1 MLWVCNTILRSFQ
14 GFRGEAMFC
23 LEFPGEERNLEI
35 PGGFKNV
42 LNPPVCFFYGIS
54 HYILQYNSR
63 YMNSSPGSI
72 SQKNLDG
79 QILSTSAIM
88 NMWWFDG
95 QNQCTLCGANQRLP
109 QSCPIW
115 LCSFHELDKLTTPW
129 EYQEQVSAHHY
140 PQFVLTSCYQSSLLL
155 GSIFPIWINLAKTK

>member
-1 MLWVCNTILRSFQ
+1 MPGIS
-14 GFRGEAMFC
+14 RGSKK
-23 LEFPGEERNLEI
+23 PRNSRRVS
-35 PGGFKNV
+35 KKYV
-42 LNPPVCFFYGIS
+42 LNPPFCFFSGIS
-54 HYILQYNSR
+54 HYIRQYDAR
-63 YMNSSPGSI
+63 YTNSSPDSI

-129 EYQEQVSAHHY
+129 EYQEQVSAHYY